1 MKLKMYQVDAF
12 TSRLFSGNPAAV
24 VILESTIEESIMQS
38 ISSENNLSETAFI
51 EINNNPITIRW
62 FTPSIEVDLC
72 GHATLAGARILFD
85 YYADKF
91 DTEIIFN
98 SNSGIL
104 KVTKNNDEL
113 CLNFPVDK
121 PQEVKKSKIFTE
133 ILGMEPINLLKGRD
147 DYLAI
152 FNKQNHIEEIEPNF
166 SLLSRLNAR
175 GIVISA
181 LGNEVDFV
189 SRCFFPEVG
198 IEEDP
203 VTGSAHTM
211 LTPYW
216 ANKLQKNKLKALQ
229 LSKRGGELN
238 CRLSKDRVYISGK
251 SVIYFDGI
259 ISIV

>member
-113 CLNFPVDK
+113 CLNLPVDK

-216 ANKLQKNKLKALQ
+216 SNKLKKNKLKALQ